1 MHVPVLPLLAMPI
14 VKRMCIGIIDGHKI
28 LA

>member
-1 MHVPVLPLLAMPI
+1 MHVPVLPLLALPI
-14 VKRMCIGIIDGHKI
+14 VKRICIGIKDGHKI